1 MKRPVVDA
9 QWIPTGK
16 PVVPLKYPQGNMQ
29 ILIGSIGKRTLASLN
44 QMTTLLTFA
53 FKILRL
59 ITFPSKPGMA
69 LVRRITMEQIYFTA
83 VQALPIVIPIAIL
96 IGGMIII
103 QFSKFSGQYDLGKIT
118 VLIIV
123 RELGPI
129 LTAFLI
135 ILRSATAVTIEVSY
149 MNVFHE
155 IDALEMSGIDPL
167 WVVCVPRLVGITS
180 AILCLFI
187 VFDVVAIV
195 GGYAV
200 VWIITYI
207 SLGDFL
213 LQIANAISVAD
224 ITVGIIKAI
233 LFGITITV
241 TSLYHGFKT
250 HRHITQIPVAT
261 SRASVQCFIYCLIIS
276 AIISLLFYV

>member
-1 MKRPVVDA
+1 
-9 QWIPTGK
+9 
-16 PVVPLKYPQGNMQ
+16 MQ
-29 ILIGSIGKRTLASLN
+29 RVIGSVGRQVLASLN
-44 QMTTLLTFA
+44 QIATQLTFA
-53 FKILRL
+53 YKILRL
-59 ITFPSKPGMA
+59 MIFPSKFGRA
-69 LVRRITMEQIYFTA
+69 LVRQITMEQIYFTA
-83 VQALPIVIPIAIL
+83 VQALPIIIPIAIL
-96 IGGMIII
+96 IGSMIII
-103 QFSKFSGQYDLGKIT
+103 QFSRFSGQYDLGRIT

-135 ILRSATAVTIEVSY
+135 ILRSATAVTIEAGY

-155 IDALEMSGIDPL
+155 IDALEMSGIDPI
-167 WVVCVPRLVGITS
+167 WIVCVPRLVGITS

-187 VFDVVAIV
+187 VFDIVAIV
-195 GGYAV
+195 GGYAI

-207 SLGDFL
+207 HLGEFL

-224 ITVGIIKAI
+224 ITVGLIKAL

-241 TSLYHGFKT
+241 TCLYHGFKT
-250 HRHITQIPVAT
+250 QKHITQIPVAA

-276 AIISLLFYV
+276 AVISVLFYL

>member
-1 MKRPVVDA
+1 
-9 QWIPTGK
+9 
-16 PVVPLKYPQGNMQ
+16 MQ
-29 ILIGSIGKRTLASLN
+29 RALGSVGRQALASLN
-44 QMTTLLTFA
+44 QIATQFTFA
-53 FKILRL
+53 YQILRL
-59 ITFPSKPGMA
+59 MVFPSKFGRA
-69 LVRRITMEQIYFTA
+69 IVRRITMEQVYFTA
-83 VQALPIVIPIAIL
+83 VQALPIIIPIAIL
-96 IGGMIII
+96 IGGMIIV

-135 ILRSATAVTIEVSY
+135 ILRSATAVTIEVGN
-149 MNVFHE
+149 MNVLHE
-155 IDALEMSGIDPL
+155 VDALEMSGIDPL
-167 WVVCVPRLVGITS
+167 WIVSVPRLVGITS

-187 VFDVVAIV
+187 VFDIVAIV
-195 GGYAV
+195 GGYAI

-207 SLGDFL
+207 HLGEFL

-224 ITVGIIKAI
+224 ITVGLIKAV

-241 TSLYHGFKT
+241 TCLYHGFKT
-250 HRHITQIPVAT
+250 QKHITQIPVAA

-276 AIISLLFYV
+276 AVISVLFYL